1 MLKRFLTLFVSV
13 VLFFSCSSSESEE
26 KEVDTFDRNALLTNI
41 ADNIIIPAYTDF
53 STKLATLTSAGTT
66 FTNNPNQTNLDD
78 LRTSWLAAYT
88 VWQQIEMFNIGKAE
102 EIQYSFHMNVY
113 PLNISD
119 VEENITAGVYDLDN
133 VNNRDAQG
141 FSALDYLLY
150 GVADSDVAIIAKYNT
165 DTNATGYKNYLTA
178 ILNQM
183 TTLTEQ
189 VVTDWSTYRNE
200 FVVSTSNTATS
211 AVNKLVNDY
220 IFYYEKVIRTNKI
233 GIPVGKFSS
242 TALPEKVEGYYSRVY
257 SKKLALEALSAA
269 ENLFEGKH
277 YNGSSTGIGF
287 NDYLIELE
295 RSDISSSIISQNTV
309 ARAQIS
315 TLNDSFYEQINTDD
329 IAMYK
334 AYDELQKVVV
344 FLKVDML
351 QTFNI
356 SVDYVDADG
365 D

>member
-141 FSALDYLLY
+141 FSALDYLL
-150 GVADSDVAIIAKYNT
+150 
-165 DTNATGYKNYLTA
+165 
-178 ILNQM
+178 
-183 TTLTEQ
+183 
-189 VVTDWSTYRNE
+189 
-200 FVVSTSNTATS
+200 
-211 AVNKLVNDY
+211 
-220 IFYYEKVIRTNKI
+220 
-233 GIPVGKFSS
+233 
-242 TALPEKVEGYYSRVY
+242 
-257 SKKLALEALSAA
+257 
-269 ENLFEGKH
+269 
-277 YNGSSTGIGF
+277 
-287 NDYLIELE
+287 
-295 RSDISSSIISQNTV
+295 
-309 ARAQIS
+309 
-315 TLNDSFYEQINTDD
+315 
-329 IAMYK
+329 
-334 AYDELQKVVV
+334 
-344 FLKVDML
+344 
-351 QTFNI
+351 
-356 SVDYVDADG
+356 
-365 D
+365 